1 MLEQQLAEP
10 IVYNISDNLEALE
23 AKREEETDE
32 PIRLRTML
40 FGDKIYVY
48 CVEFST

>member
-32 PIRLRTML
+32 HVRSIMFDYPI
-40 FGDKIYVY
+40 IYIHY
-48 CVEFST
+48 RHM